1 MKTKRLV
8 VLGLAVAVILSQS
21 TQSQAMMRSLWSA
34 ASGMRAQ
41 QLRMDNISHNLANVS
56 TTGYKKSRVDFQDLL
71 YQTLISPGTPVALG
85 TRIPTGMQVGVG
97 TKPVAIQKIYK
108 MGSLYETG
116 NPLDIAIT
124 GDGFFQIL
132 LPDGSTGY
140 TRDGSFKMDA
150 DGKIVTSDGYIL
162 QPEIV
167 IPTDAIDI
175 SITPDGSV
183 FVMLAGEIEP
193 TEVGKIET
201 VKFVNP
207 AGLSAAMGKNILK
220 ETAASGTPFPGI
232 PGTIG
237 LGELAQGFLEMSN
250 VQVVD
255 EMVNMIVTQRA
266 YEFNATAV
274 RTSDQMLREAIGLKR

>member
-1 MKTKRLV
+1 MKKTKWAILALTLV
-8 VLGLAVAVILSQS
+8 LLVGNESVAL
-21 TQSQAMMRSLWSA
+21 AMMRSLWSG

-41 QLRMDNISHNLANVS
+41 QLNMDNISHNLANVS

-71 YQTLISPGTPVALG
+71 YQTLRTPGTPVALG
-85 TRIPTGMQVGVG
+85 TNVPTGIQVGVG
-97 TKPVAIQKIYK
+97 AKPAAIQKIHK
-108 MGSLYETG
+108 MGSLFETG

-124 GDGFFQIL
+124 GHGFFQIL

-140 TRDGSFKMDA
+140 SRDGTFKMDA
-150 DGKIVTSDGYIL
+150 EGRIVTSDGFIL

-167 IPTDAIDI
+167 IASDAIDI

-183 FVMLAGEIEP
+183 YVMIAGEIEP
-193 TEVGKIET
+193 SEVGKIEL

-207 AGLSAAMGKNILK
+207 AGLSAGMGKNMLK
-220 ETAASGTPFPGI
+220 QTAASGEPFTGEPGSM
-232 PGTIG
+232 G

-266 YEFNATAV
+266 YELNAASI
-274 RTSDQMLREAIGLKR
+274 RTSDQMLGIATALKR